1 MQANQHPS
9 LASPPSVSLVRTY
22 TPSNAID
29 LTQEDDG
36 PEPSRQIKRPRI
48 DHNIDLTSPINSPPH
63 STSSLA
69 HFSAHNE
76 PVFSKPLVTD
86 SRATSFSS
94 RPIQSREAFTP
105 FCNTSIATNSKPNL
119 QTTTSL
125 NPSLAGPPLTNGSH
139 HRERGLQQNRII
151 DLTTSPSPPP
161 QSQQAPPPAQHYPES
176 HMSSRPDMLS
186 VPPKTPVCIGQLS
199 VTALILY
206 PVNYLKHPNVV
217 QNPLEAEWGTVRLQ
231 YDPTQRE
238 AGGDETIQIRT
249 PSTKGARGEV
259 ILGDSFGV
267 VEQKVA
273 TVLGPMLGKGLVR
286 LDARVRRGNP
296 GVSSLEVY
304 QPL

>member
-1 MQANQHPS
+1 MQANQHSS

-63 STSSLA
+63 STSSLV

-125 NPSLAGPPLTNGSH
+125 NPNLLEWVEEFKARWKIDHIREPIQQVALAVDTLMGNFTEMVD
-139 HRERGLQQNRII
+139 REV
-151 DLTTSPSPPP
+151 
-161 QSQQAPPPAQHYPES
+161 
-176 HMSSRPDMLS
+176 DMNA
-186 VPPKTPVCIGQLS
+186 KNCQ
-199 VTALILY
+199 
-206 PVNYLKHPNVV
+206 
-217 QNPLEAEWGTVRLQ
+217 
-231 YDPTQRE
+231 
-238 AGGDETIQIRT
+238 
-249 PSTKGARGEV
+249 
-259 ILGDSFGV
+259 
-267 VEQKVA
+267 
-273 TVLGPMLGKGLVR
+273 
-286 LDARVRRGNP
+286 
-296 GVSSLEVY
+296 
-304 QPL
+304 